1 MMFRGQI
8 RDAEHKR
15 AKLDQLQQVSLF
27 RKSIKMK
34 TGSFFYCLL
43 KGQREIKL
51 LTVNFIEVV
60 HPENQTIKNRKFN
73 YSKICREKSTRIFIY
88 KFLVFW
94 RRLRDKHLNKLV
106 NYSKSKSE
114 LIFQPMISRG
124 WGQLQPHHLASH
136 LPLAQFRLLDG
147 SRSHQRCS

>member
-1 MMFRGQI
+1 MSFFADHNEMIFYGQINVLPYIINIMMFRGQI

-60 HPENQTIKNRKFN
+60 HPENQTIKNRKF
-73 YSKICREKSTRIFIY
+73 
-88 KFLVFW
+88 
-94 RRLRDKHLNKLV
+94 KLFE
-106 NYSKSKSE
+106 NLS
-114 LIFQPMISRG
+114 
-124 WGQLQPHHLASH
+124 
-136 LPLAQFRLLDG
+136 
-147 SRSHQRCS
+147 